1 MVWIVTYQDEKKG
14 HWNWMKDSDTAINN
28 SELHEWVE
36 IGDNAG
42 DDPGNVKDVKDR
54 DGDETGG
61 Q

>member
-1 MVWIVTYQDEKKG
+1 
-14 HWNWMKDSDTAINN
+14 MKDSDTAINN
-28 SELHEWVE
+28 SELHERVE

-42 DDPGNVKDVKDR
+42 DDPGNVEDVKDR